1 VKKRSVL
8 FVDDEPEVLS
18 AINRLMINEP
28 YDLLFSES
36 GEDALN
42 LLKNN
47 DIHVVVIDLRMPKM
61 DGFSLLK
68 KIERLDPNIIRL
80 VLSVSADSNS
90 ILSATNK
97 GNVYRYITKPWNNK
111 ELKIIIKQA
120 VHLFDVQQD
129 KRDLL
134 EKLEEK
140 NILLKQ
146 KLTECKQAKDRV
158 KHMAYHDSLTNLP
171 NRVTFKEN
179 LEVSYSRSARNP
191 DYMFAILF
199 LDIDH
204 FKNINDSLGHFI
216 GDKLLIEITQ
226 TLQSCL
232 RSNDIL
238 ARLGGDEFAIL
249 LDDIVHVN
257 KAIPIVDR
265 IYEKFQSP
273 FYLDKHEVFASVS
286 IGIAFSNSEY
296 TQSEDIMR
304 DADTAMYKAKSLGRA
319 RHVVFDVAMHH
330 QVAKFLEL
338 DTNLRKAIKRN
349 EFLLHFQPVVS
360 ATEDKLYGFEA
371 LIRWNHP
378 DSGLVSPMDFI
389 PVAEETGLILP
400 IGQWVLYEAFRQMK
414 SWHEQFPIYPPL
426 KISVNIS
433 SKQFLQPDFIEQI
446 KGAILETDIDP
457 SSICLEITESVIMEH
472 PENSATKM
480 LQLRDLNIQIHIDD
494 FGTGYSSLSYLGNF
508 PADAL
513 KIDRS
518 FINNMMSDKTNL
530 EIVRS
535 IVNLASN
542 LEMSVI
548 AEGVET
554 LEHLSEIKKLGC
566 EYAQGYLFS
575 KPLEPEKVGALIESG
590 LIGYESACT
599 NKVK

>member
-42 LLKNN
+42 ILKNN
-47 DIHVVVIDLRMPKM
+47 DVHVAVIDLRMPKM

-68 KIERLDPNIIRL
+68 KIEHLDPNIIRL

-111 ELKIIIKQA
+111 ELKIIIKQS

-140 NILLKQ
+140 NILLEE
-146 KLTECKQAKDRV
+146 KLIECKQAKDRV

-179 LEVSYSRSARNP
+179 LEISYARSVRNP

-204 FKNINDSLGHFI
+204 FKNINDSLGHLI

-238 ARLGGDEFAIL
+238 ARLGGDEFAML

-338 DTNLRKAIKRN
+338 DTNLRRAIKRE

-360 ATEDKLYGFEA
+360 TTDDKLYGFEA

-389 PVAEETGLILP
+389 PVAEETGLIVP

-414 SWHEQFPIYPPL
+414 LWHEQFPTYPPL

-542 LEMSVI
+542 LEMCVI

-554 LEHLSEIKKLGC
+554 LEHFSEIKKLGC

-590 LIGYESACT
+590 LIGYESACA
-599 NKVK
+599 NKAK

>member
-1 VKKRSVL
+1 MKKRSVL

-42 LLKNN
+42 ILKNN
-47 DIHVVVIDLRMPKM
+47 DVHVAVIDLRMPKM

-68 KIERLDPNIIRL
+68 KIEHLDPNIIRL

-111 ELKIIIKQA
+111 ELKIIIKQS

-140 NILLKQ
+140 NILLEE
-146 KLTECKQAKDRV
+146 KLIECKQAKDRV

-179 LEVSYSRSARNP
+179 LEISYARSVRNP

-204 FKNINDSLGHFI
+204 FKNINDSLGHLI

-238 ARLGGDEFAIL
+238 ARLGGDEFAML

-338 DTNLRKAIKRN
+338 DTNLRRAIKRE

-360 ATEDKLYGFEA
+360 TTDDKLYGFEA

-389 PVAEETGLILP
+389 PVAEETGLIVP

-414 SWHEQFPIYPPL
+414 LWHEQFPTYPPL

-542 LEMSVI
+542 LEMCVI

-554 LEHLSEIKKLGC
+554 LEHFSEIKKLGC

-590 LIGYESACT
+590 LIGYESACA

>member
-1 VKKRSVL
+1 MKKRSVL

-28 YDLLFSES
+28 YDLFFAEN
-36 GEDALN
+36 GEDALTI
-42 LLKNN
+42 LKNN
-47 DIHVVVIDLRMPKM
+47 DVHVVVVDLRMPKM

-68 KIERLDPNIIRL
+68 EIECLDPNIIRL
-80 VLSVSADSNS
+80 VLSVAADSNS

-120 VHLFDVQQD
+120 VHLFNVQQD

-134 EKLEEK
+134 NKLEE
-140 NILLKQ
+140 NNTLLKE
-146 KLTECKQAKDRV
+146 KLIECRNAKDRI
-158 KHMAYHDSLTNLP
+158 KYMAYHDSLTNLP
-171 NRVTFKEN
+171 NRTTFKET
-179 LEVSYSRSARNP
+179 LQVSYARSARNP

-204 FKNINDSLGHFI
+204 FKNINDSLGHLI
-216 GDKLLIEITQ
+216 GDQMLIEITQ
-226 TLQSCL
+226 TLQSCI
-232 RSNDIL
+232 RSNDTL

-257 KAIPIVDR
+257 KTIPMVDR

-273 FYLDKHEVFASVS
+273 FYLDKREIYASVS

-296 TQSEDIMR
+296 TQPDDIMR

-330 QVAKFLEL
+330 QVANFLKL

-360 ATEDKLYGFEA
+360 ATEDRLYGFEA

-378 DSGLVSPMDFI
+378 GTGVVSPMDFI
-389 PVAEETGLILP
+389 PIAEETGLILP
-400 IGQWVLYEAFRQMK
+400 IGQWVIYEAFRQMK
-414 SWHEQFPIYPPL
+414 SWHEQFPAYPHL
-426 KISVNIS
+426 KISINIS
-433 SKQFLQPDFIEQI
+433 SKQFLQPNFIEQI
-446 KGAILETDIDP
+446 KDAILETDIDP

-513 KIDRS
+513 KIDKS

-554 LEHLSEIKKLGC
+554 LEHFSEIKKLGC

-575 KPLEPEKVGALIESG
+575 KPLEVGEAGSLIQNR
-590 LIGYESACT
+590 LICDESACT
-599 NKVK
+599 TKAK